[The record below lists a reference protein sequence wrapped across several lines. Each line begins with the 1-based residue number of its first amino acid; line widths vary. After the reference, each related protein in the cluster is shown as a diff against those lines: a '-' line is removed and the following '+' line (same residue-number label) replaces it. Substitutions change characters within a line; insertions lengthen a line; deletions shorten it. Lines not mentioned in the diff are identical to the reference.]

1 MCYLIMRWF
10 SGLRGAIAFALSLNL
25 DMEPEARHVIV
36 TTTLVLVVFTTVF
49 LGGGTMPHMRL
60 MNRDSAS
67 REARGSAFVYMSKV
81 KDLADTVEAVKRLEG
96 RQEALVG
103 DESDVQFV
111 RNRVRLKGFARL
123 DEAVLKPFFV
133 RKFTEEV
140 GGVVLF
146 VLSIVN
152 EREETN

>member
-1 MCYLIMRWF
+1 M
-10 SGLRGAIAFALSLNL
+10 
-25 DMEPEARHVIV
+25 
-36 TTTLVLVVFTTVF
+36 
-49 LGGGTMPHMRL
+49 
-60 MNRDSAS
+60 
-67 REARGSAFVYMSKV
+67 YMSKV